1 MKLRR
6 RSLIRIDKTVVSGV
20 DSETPITVSA
30 YFVLDAPTGAMT
42 SITEATNVCAELLSF
57 LATLGTNAF
66 LYDGTGTGIAA
77 VLAGGL

>member
-30 YFVLDAPTGAMT
+30 YIVLDAPTGAMT
-42 SITEATNVCAELLSF
+42 SITEASNVLAEVCSF
-57 LATLGTNAF
+57 VSTLGTNTH
-66 LYDGTGTGIAA
+66 LYDGTGTGAA
-77 VLAGGL
+77 ALLAGGL